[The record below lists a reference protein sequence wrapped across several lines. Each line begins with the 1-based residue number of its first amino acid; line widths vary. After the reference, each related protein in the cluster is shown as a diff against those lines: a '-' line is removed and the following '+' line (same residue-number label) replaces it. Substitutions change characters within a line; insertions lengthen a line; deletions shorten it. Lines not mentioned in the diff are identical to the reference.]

1 MWCCCCGMDRRL
13 LPCTCTVPRVTERPS
28 KLIET
33 DIMATR
39 QAWSVSVTIE
49 EDGKQV
55 VQVTPAASEL
65 RCGAEKI

>member
-13 LPCTCTVPRVTERPS
+13 QLQACCPVPVPRVTERPS

-55 VQVTPAASEL
+55 VQVTPAASEV
-65 RCGAEKI
+65 RC